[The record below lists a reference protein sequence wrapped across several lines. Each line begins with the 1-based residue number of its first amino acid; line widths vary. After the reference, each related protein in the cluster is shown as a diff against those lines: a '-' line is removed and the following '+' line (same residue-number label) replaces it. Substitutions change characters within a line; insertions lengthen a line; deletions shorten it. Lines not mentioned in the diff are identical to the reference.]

1 MGRGIMNRVILVTA
15 IGGDVGHSIL
25 KCLKNESDVLIGCD
39 IDSHP
44 VGLDV
49 VDKFFSSLPAGN
61 EDYISQISNKCKIY
75 NVTHLVPVSEHEI
88 EAIIHHLDIFERL
101 NVKVLINRKEIV
113 DICLDKYLT
122 AQRLEHLGLD
132 IPEYFSKDNFVA
144 DGRKYIVKFR
154 KSCGSKLLTIITTQK
169 ELDKISSSV
178 SELLIIQEYIDA
190 SDEEYTVGVFSD
202 GKEIRIISFQRR
214 LQGGYTKFVKLVDD
228 SSITRDAIIAA
239 QGLGLVGSF
248 NIQLRKSGGKN
259 YIFEINPRISGTVN
273 FRHQLGFEDV
283 RWWLDMMDER
293 EVQPYVKKYK
303 SAIGIREMNEKFL
316 LLS

>member
-1 MGRGIMNRVILVTA
+1 MNRVILVTA

-25 KCLKNESDVLIGCD
+25 KCLKDDSNTLIGCD

-61 EDYISQISNKCKIY
+61 EDYISQIANKCKIY
-75 NVTHLVPVSEHEI
+75 NVTHLIPVSEHEI
-88 EAIIHHLDIFERL
+88 EAIIDHMDVFEKL
-101 NVKVLINRKEIV
+101 NVKVLINKKEIV

-122 AQRLEHLGLD
+122 AQRLEALGLD
-132 IPEYFSKDNFVA
+132 IPEYFTEENFVA
-144 DGRKYIVKFR
+144 DGKKYIVKFR
-154 KSCGSKLLTIITTQK
+154 KSCGSKLLTIITTEK
-169 ELDKISSSV
+169 ELSKISSSV
-178 SELLIIQEYIDA
+178 SEPLIIQEYIDA
-190 SDEEYTVGVFSD
+190 SDQEYTVGVFSD
-202 GKEIRIISFQRR
+202 GKETRIISFQRR

-228 SSITRDAIIAA
+228 SSIARDAVIAA
-239 QGLGLVGSF
+239 QGLGLIGSF

-273 FRHQLGFEDV
+273 FRHLLGYEDV
-283 RWWLDMMDER
+283 RWWLDLVDKNV
-293 EVQPYVKKYK
+293 VQPYLNEYK

-316 LLS
+316 LLN